1 METSTIILAGWNL
14 LITVIL
20 GLTGLLYRQYMDKA
34 REHGT
39 ELHRLG
45 ILLNRTREEI
55 ARDNVTKAEVEK
67 ITEHIDQRFNRLEE
81 KIDRLISARG

>member
-1 METSTIILAGWNL
+1 VQLIELWSAGLTI
-14 LITVIL
+14 LIGIL
-20 GLTGLLYRQYMDKA
+20 GYVMHEKFSELA
-34 REHGT
+34 RIT
-39 ELHRLG
+39 

-81 KIDRLISARG
+81 KIDRLIERR

>member
-1 METSTIILAGWNL
+1 METATIILAGWNL
-14 LITVIL
+14 LITIIL
-20 GLTGLLYRQYMDKA
+20 GLTALLYKQYVDKA
-34 REHGT
+34 KDQGAEVQ
-39 ELHRLG
+39 RLS

-81 KIDRLISARG
+81 KIDRLISRN

>member
-1 METSTIILAGWNL
+1 MQLVELWSAGLTL
-14 LITVIL
+14 LVAIL
-20 GLTGLLYRQYMDKA
+20 GYIMHEKFSELA
-34 REHGT
+34 RVT
-39 ELHRLG
+39 

-81 KIDRLISARG
+81 KIDRLIERRN

>member
-1 METSTIILAGWNL
+1 MQLVELWSAGLTI
-14 LITVIL
+14 LIGIL
-20 GLTGLLYRQYMDKA
+20 GYIMHEKFSELA
-34 REHGT
+34 RIT
-39 ELHRLG
+39 

-81 KIDRLISARG
+81 KIDRLIERR

>member
-1 METSTIILAGWNL
+1 VQLVELWSAGLTI
-14 LITVIL
+14 LIGIL
-20 GLTGLLYRQYMDKA
+20 GYVMHEKFSELA
-34 REHGT
+34 RIT
-39 ELHRLG
+39 

-81 KIDRLISARG
+81 KIDRLIERR

>member
-1 METSTIILAGWNL
+1 VQLIELWSAGLTI
-14 LITVIL
+14 LIGIL
-20 GLTGLLYRQYMDKA
+20 GYIMHEKFSELA
-34 REHGT
+34 RIT
-39 ELHRLG
+39 

-81 KIDRLISARG
+81 KIDRLIERR

>member
-1 METSTIILAGWNL
+1 VQLVEIWSASLTLLVGVLGYIMHEKFSELAR
-14 LITVIL
+14 IT
-20 GLTGLLYRQYMDKA
+20 
-34 REHGT
+34 
-39 ELHRLG
+39 

-81 KIDRLISARG
+81 KIDRLIERR